1 MNHFHSDICSQ
12 ILILCMK
19 WTMES
24 IFRWVF
30 WPLQQRFPPLIWTKK
45 NLEPNHLFEFDC
57 FGMSMAA
64 EAEKNAHDYCTV
76 RFTRP
81 ERLVCVCRRSGI
93 CSEVRLQN
101 IDIKRNYRMLI
112 SYAVNYTLKL
122 SDKHS
127 LFSHLIYLIVLII
140 LCCVVLQ

>member
-1 MNHFHSDICSQ
+1 M
-12 ILILCMK
+12 
-19 WTMES
+19 
-24 IFRWVF
+24 V
-30 WPLQQRFPPLIWTKK
+30 
-45 NLEPNHLFEFDC
+45 
-57 FGMSMAA
+57 A
-64 EAEKNAHDYCTV
+64 EAEKMPMIIVLCDLLDQNASFVSVEGAVYA
-76 RFTRP
+76 
-81 ERLVCVCRRSGI
+81 E
-93 CSEVRLQN
+93 RLQN